1 MLLEILLYKYLVD
14 IKIVERVLSMII
26 LIDEMLNVILIG
38 YFKGFEK

>member
-14 IKIVERVLSMII
+14 IRIVETVLSMII